1 MAIIAVRIRYNQFN
15 MLPAITR
22 VLLVVFG
29 AVASVSLLSLPYL
42 NRLEAVKNKAEIK
55 INDQIIIA
63 DVAHDEE
70 SRSLGLGGR
79 ESLNINEGMLFVF
92 EEPGIYPFWMKNMN
106 FPIDIVWINSDNKII
121 QVNENVQP
129 QPGATDDQLA
139 QYKPQIPV
147 KRVLELR
154 AGRARLLNAEEGDL
168 VKARPLVNS
177 QKLKNL

>member
-1 MAIIAVRIRYNQFN
+1 

-29 AVASVSLLSLPYL
+29 AVASASFLSMPYL

-70 SRSLGLGGR
+70 SRNIGLGGR
-79 ESLNINEGMLFVF
+79 EYLNINEGMLFVF

-106 FPIDIVWINSDNKII
+106 FPIDIVWIDSENRII
-121 QVNENVQP
+121 QVDENIQP
-129 QPGATDDQLA
+129 QPGASDEELA
-139 QYKPQIPV
+139 QYVPPIPAE
-147 KRVLELR
+147 RVLELR
-154 AGRARLLNAEEGDL
+154 AGRARLLNAESGDL
-168 VKARPLVNS
+168 IKARPLVNS
-177 QKLKNL
+177 QKLKGL